1 MRPKGKYDNI
11 SFSSSTINN
20 YLIILSLLIL
30 SLLTNSCKHKITIDE
45 LNGEWV
51 ADSVSYYLSF
61 RNDSLCAANTSLT
74 LHGTDKKSLHYSQS
88 YLKPQLKY
96 FPYKL
101 RNDSLY
107 ILQDN
112 KINNLGA
119 ISFRDNKLSLIIY
132 NGIEP
137 ITFSKLNYNPAIK
150 IDKIQLSKTWPDCS
164 KLLFDI
170 EITDTMLIYHAN
182 NYLNG
187 YGFYYIRITGEQ
199 YNSVLHTIKS
209 IRFNETMDR
218 YRISSKLT
226 SDAAEYGL
234 FLTVNGQNKKY
245 LFCEYNV
252 PPEFIPVLNGI
263 TSIVDSNQLNKLALN
278 YWFESRLIL
287 TNSLED
293 TLKHLN
299 KFDPVNFRV
308 AQYAGGFA
316 SLRKDLTLFLSA
328 LPDSLF
334 PYCFYLDIT
343 REGTVSIADIRDIK
357 SKKTINKL
365 NAALKSTKRWK
376 PAIYKG
382 KAISSRKWI
391 LFYDKNNGLIN
402 G

>member
-1 MRPKGKYDNI
+1 M
-11 SFSSSTINN
+11 
-20 YLIILSLLIL
+20 
-30 SLLTNSCKHKITIDE
+30 
-45 LNGEWV
+45 
-51 ADSVSYYLSF
+51 SF
-61 RNDSLCAANTSLT
+61 RNDSLCAAKTSLT
-74 LHGTDKKSLHYSQS
+74 LHGTDRKSLHYSQG
-88 YLKPQLKY
+88 YLMPQLKY

-119 ISFRDNKLSLIIY
+119 ISFHNNKLSLIIY

-137 ITFSKLNYNPAIK
+137 VIFSKLNYNPALK

-170 EITDTMLIYHAN
+170 EITDTMLIFHAN
-182 NYLNG
+182 NYLNRN
-187 YGFYYIRITGEQ
+187 GFYYMRITSEQ
-199 YNSVLHTIKS
+199 YNRILYTIKS

-218 YRISSKLT
+218 YRISSELT
-226 SDAAEYGL
+226 SDVAKYGL

-245 LFCEYNV
+245 LFSDNDV
-252 PPEFIPVLNGI
+252 PPEFIPLLNGI
-263 TSIVDSNQLNKLALN
+263 TSIVDSNQLKKIAFN

-287 TNSLED
+287 TNSLDD
-293 TLKHLN
+293 TLKYLN
-299 KFDPVNFRV
+299 KFDPVNFKV

-316 SLRKDLTLFLSA
+316 SLRKDLSLFLSA

-334 PYCFYLDIT
+334 PYSFYLDIT
-343 REGTVSIADIRDIK
+343 REGTVSTADIRDIK
-357 SKKTINKL
+357 SKGTINKL
-365 NAALKSTKRWK
+365 NASLKSTKRWK